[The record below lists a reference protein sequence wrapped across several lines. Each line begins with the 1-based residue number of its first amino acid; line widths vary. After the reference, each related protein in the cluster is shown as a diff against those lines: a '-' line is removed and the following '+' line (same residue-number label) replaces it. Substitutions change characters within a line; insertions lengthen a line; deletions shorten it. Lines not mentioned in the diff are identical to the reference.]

1 MTDTPYF
8 VIDDLTI
15 GYHKV
20 PVIRDIS
27 VKVQKGEIIALIG
40 PNGAGKYT
48 LLKTIARDLEPIRGK
63 IFLEG
68 RDMQTIT
75 YRELSKKLAVILT
88 ERIKV
93 ELTTCRDVVATGRYP
108 YTGRLGVLRGEDQ
121 RIVDE
126 AMETV
131 HALELAERDFN
142 AISDGQR
149 QRILLARAICQE
161 PEIIIL
167 DEPTSFLDIRHK
179 LELLSILR
187 GMAKEKGITVIMSL
201 HEIDLAQK
209 VSDKILCVKGETIDA
224 YGTPEQVFDEGNI
237 RALYDIEQGFFDPCF
252 GSIELPRPLG
262 EPKILVLSACGTG
275 IPVYRA
281 LQKKNLPFCAGI
293 LYTNDLD
300 YRLARLLASEVVTEK
315 PFHEI
320 GNAAFNRAMELVYKC
335 DTVIDAVVEL
345 GPCNR
350 RMEEVLRAAERAN
363 KLKRK
368 IEA

>member
-40 PNGAGKYT
+40 PNGAGKST

-126 AMETV
+126 AMEIV

-149 QRILLARAICQE
+149 QRVLLARAICQE
-161 PEIIIL
+161 PEVIIL

-179 LELLSILR
+179 LELLAILR
-187 GMAKEKGITVIMSL
+187 RMAKEKGITVIMSL

-209 VSDKILCVKGETIDA
+209 ISDKIICVKGDAISHFGAPETIFREDI
-224 YGTPEQVFDEGNI
+224 I
-237 RALYDIEQGFFDPCF
+237 RELYEIDNGSFDPCF
-252 GSIELPRPLG
+252 GSIELPRPEG
-262 EPKILVLSACGTG
+262 TPRVFVLAGGGTG
-275 IPVYRA
+275 IPVFRK
-281 LQKKNLPFCAGI
+281 LQKENIPFASIAASGLCIRFGRRLSPAPKALPWYAAADAGG
-293 LYTNDLD
+293 
-300 YRLARLLASEVVTEK
+300 RSMQ
-315 PFHEI
+315 P
-320 GNAAFNRAMELVYKC
+320 GVY
-335 DTVIDAVVEL
+335 
-345 GPCNR
+345 
-350 RMEEVLRAAERAN
+350 
-363 KLKRK
+363 
-368 IEA
+368 